1 LHLRARQAPPQAF
14 PPGGPA
20 PAAALPAL
28 PALPAVPLAAVPAA
42 IASPEALQAAELFA
56 KMDLNRDGKVDVSE
70 FVAAKQNGNLP
81 LVAAPAP
88 APMLAV
94 AVFSPGPAVAAAP
107 GPAAKPEV
115 DFLPAHLMVPPPL
128 PAQIPEPPP
137 PPHAPP
143 PEPAPPPLP
152 PKEGQLVGPP
162 PSDRSMEPAGNV
174 SLGLSSAPGLDLE
187 GSDPVQAPA
196 VPVPLPPPELPST
209 VPALEQPEK
218 LSEKLME
225 PSPVAFGLD
234 SARTLPTKVWPTEV
248 VNVPDAAYPL
258 QVTANQDLPAAP
270 VSLYTSGP
278 YRVLLSLSSHR
289 QARLV
294 DDKHK
299 VLATDPHTPKLPEQ
313 GYEGKGVRHMNM
325 KSITSDWGSEY
336 GPTTQKP
343 WHSSARGAAVAVS
356 VLAMLAVAQF

>member
-1 LHLRARQAPPQAF
+1 VAQAF

-28 PALPAVPLAAVPAA
+28 PAVPAA

-56 KMDLNRDGKVDVSE
+56 KMDLNRDGKVDVNE

-88 APMLAV
+88 APMAV
-94 AVFSPGPAVAAAP
+94 AAFSPGPAVAASP
-107 GPAAKPEV
+107 GPVAAAPEV
-115 DFLPAHLMVPPPL
+115 DFLPQHLMIPPPL

-209 VPALEQPEK
+209 VPALAAPEK

-248 VNVPDAAYPL
+248 VTVPDAAYPL

-289 QARLV
+289 QASQVTR
-294 DDKHK
+294 
-299 VLATDPHTPKLPEQ
+299 
-313 GYEGKGVRHMNM
+313 
-325 KSITSDWGSEY
+325 S
-336 GPTTQKP
+336 
-343 WHSSARGAAVAVS
+343 
-356 VLAMLAVAQF
+356 

>member
-1 LHLRARQAPPQAF
+1 MVTLCAWGFLAVLGAEPPSRALHLRARQAPPQAF

-20 PAAALPAL
+20 PAPAAL
-28 PALPAVPLAAVPAA
+28 PALPAVPLV
-42 IASPEALQAAELFA
+42 ASPEALQAAELFA
-56 KMDLNRDGKVDVSE
+56 KMDINRDGKVDVNE
-70 FVAAKQNGNLP
+70 FVTAKQNGNLP

-88 APMLAV
+88 APVLAV
-94 AVFSPGPAVAAAP
+94 AVAVLAPGPAPVAAAP
-107 GPAAKPEV
+107 AGPPEV
-115 DFLPAHLMVPPPL
+115 DFLPPHLMVPPPL

-137 PPHAPP
+137 PPQAPP

-162 PSDRSMEPAGNV
+162 PSDPSFQPAGNV

-209 VPALEQPEK
+209 VPAIAPPEK
-218 LSEKLME
+218 LNEKLME

-234 SARTLPTKVWPTEV
+234 SARTLPTKVWPMEV
-248 VNVPDAAYPL
+248 VSVPNPLEVKANLPAA
-258 QVTANQDLPAAP
+258 AAP

-289 QARLV
+289 QASQVTR
-294 DDKHK
+294 
-299 VLATDPHTPKLPEQ
+299 
-313 GYEGKGVRHMNM
+313 
-325 KSITSDWGSEY
+325 S
-336 GPTTQKP
+336 
-343 WHSSARGAAVAVS
+343 
-356 VLAMLAVAQF
+356 